1 MRDVIIIG
9 AGAGGPG
16 VAKELAARGLDV
28 LLLEAGA
35 RFAEPEFEWTR
46 FENDADNLFG
56 GVFRFGPA
64 DRSKPPWLRDL
75 AQNSIVLQAAG
86 VGGTTLV
93 YAANHPRAMSGVFQP
108 PAAR

>member
-1 MRDVIIIG
+1 M
-9 AGAGGPG
+9 
-16 VAKELAARGLDV
+16 AKELAARGLDV

-46 FENDADNLFG
+46 FENDANNFFG
-56 GVFRFGPA
+56 GFFRFGPT

-86 VGGTTLV
+86 VGRHYT
-93 YAANHPRAMSGVFQP
+93 GVCCEFT
-108 PAAR
+108 ACHARRFP